1 MSRRVLRAPVA
12 ELEGM
17 FGLRLIFL
25 WKKRKKDLK
34 VSCDWSEGCLA
45 ALVDAS
51 WTW

>member
-1 MSRRVLRAPVA
+1 MSRRVLRAPVV
-12 ELEGM
+12 ELQRM

-25 WKKRKKDLK
+25 WKKKKDLK
-34 VSCDWSEGCLA
+34 VSCDWSEGCLV